1 VKQTT
6 RIKTRSPDVQR
17 ADKHLPRNNRYLGRY
32 PTIFYGM
39 FLYIIGLAIL
49 SITSLPTFIE
59 AGLALPG
66 LLTAMVFIGL
76 GGGGIKANVSTLI
89 AEQYTQTKPFIR
101 ITKSGQKV
109 IVDPPLTI
117 TRIFSIF
124 CK

>member
-1 VKQTT
+1 ML
-6 RIKTRSPDVQR
+6 I
-17 ADKHLPRNNRYLGRY
+17 
-32 PTIFYGM
+32 
-39 FLYIIGLAIL
+39 YIIGLAVL
-49 SITSLPTFIE
+49 SITSLPSSIE

-66 LLTAMVFIGL
+66 LIISMILIGV

-109 IVDPPLTI
+109 IVDPAMTI

-124 CK
+124 CQ